1 MSTTLHA
8 PDEPT
13 APAARW
19 RERVVDGESLS
30 SVISGDDGITDW
42 AWHRWRAI
50 EADGVSRADLNKVLE
65 QSSRELWL
73 WLVGERTWS
82 QAIGTV
88 LGRLSRRT

>member
-8 PDEPT
+8 PDEPIAQAT
-13 APAARW
+13 GW
-19 RERVVDGESLS
+19 RERVIAGESLS
-30 SVISGDDGITDW
+30 SVIGGADGITDW

-50 EADGVSRADLNKVLE
+50 ESDGVSRDDLDAVL
-65 QSSRELWL
+65 QRSARELWL

-88 LGRLSRRT
+88 LGRLSRRL